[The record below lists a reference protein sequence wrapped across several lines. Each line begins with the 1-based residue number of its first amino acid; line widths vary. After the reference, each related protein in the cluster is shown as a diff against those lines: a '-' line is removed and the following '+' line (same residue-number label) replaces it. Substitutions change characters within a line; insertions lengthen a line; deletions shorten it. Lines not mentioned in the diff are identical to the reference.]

1 MLTFTK
7 AEYKS
12 RLTKTKESM
21 EQQGIDVLLVTDP
34 ANMNYLTGFD
44 AWSFYVHQ
52 LLIVIAEEEEPIW
65 IGRGIDAS
73 AAEITTWLDSKNILP
88 YSDDHVQSTVKHPM
102 DFVATIIEEKGLS
115 NKTIAAEYDAYYFT
129 AKNYIQLTKQL
140 PNAKFVDG
148 TNLVNWIRIV
158 KSDKEIELIKRA
170 ATIVTETMYKGIER
184 INAGVRECDVV
195 ADIFHTQISGTE
207 EFGGD
212 YTSIVPLLPSGEKT
226 SACHLTWTDEKY
238 KEGDPVILELA
249 GCHKRYHSPLARTLV
264 IGKPTPEME
273 ELADVAIEG
282 IEEALAAVKPGAT
295 CEEVELAWRK
305 SIEKRGFEKESRIG
319 YSTGLNYPPDWGEHT
334 ASLRSGDKT
343 VLQPN
348 MVFHM
353 IPGIWLDTYGIEI
366 SETFRVTESGVEVL
380 ANVDRK
386 LFVK

>member
-102 DFVATIIEEKGLS
+102 DFVANIIEEKGLS

>member
-7 AEYKS
+7 EEYKS
-12 RLTKTKESM
+12 RITKTKESM
-21 EQQGIDVLLVTDP
+21 EKQGIDVLLVTDP

-65 IGRGIDAS
+65 VGRGMDAS
-73 AAEITTWLDSKNILP
+73 AAEITTWLSSKNILP
-88 YSDDHVQSTVKHPM
+88 YSDDHVQSTEKHPM
-102 DFVATIIEEKGLS
+102 DFVANMIEEKGLS

-148 TNLVNWIRIV
+148 TSLVNWIRIV

-170 ATIVTETMYKGIER
+170 ATIVTEAMYKGIEK

-195 ADIFHTQISGTE
+195 ADIFHAQMSGTE

-282 IEEALAAVKPGAT
+282 IEEALSVIKPGVT

-334 ASLRSGDKT
+334 ASLRPGDKT

-353 IPGIWLDTYGIEI
+353 IPGIWMDTYGIEI
-366 SETFRVTESGVEVL
+366 SETFRVTENGVEVL

-386 LFVK
+386 LFIK

>member
-1 MLTFTK
+1 MTVF
-7 AEYKS
+7 AVSEYKN
-12 RLTKTKESM
+12 RLMKVKESM
-21 EQQGIDVLLVTDP
+21 QQQGMDVLLVTDP

-52 LLIVIAEEEEPIW
+52 LLIVIVDEEEPIW
-65 IGRGIDAS
+65 VGRGIDAN
-73 AAEITTWLDSKNILP
+73 AAEMTTWLKSENIFS
-88 YSDDHVQSTVKHPM
+88 YSDDYVQSTERHPM
-102 DFVATIIEEKGLS
+102 DFVAHIIETKGQA

-129 AKNYIQLTKQL
+129 AKNYLQLTNKL
-140 PNAKFVDG
+140 PNASFVDG
-148 TNLVNWIRIV
+148 TNLVNWIRII
-158 KSDKEIELIKRA
+158 KSDGEIELIKRA
-170 ATIVTETMYKGIER
+170 AQIVTQAMYKGIEK

-195 ADIFHTQISGTE
+195 ADIIQKQITGTDE
-207 EFGGD
+207 YGGD

-226 SACHLTWTDEKY
+226 SACHMTWTDEKY

-264 IGKPTPEME
+264 IGKPTPEMA

-282 IEEALAAVKPGAT
+282 IEAALDIIKPGVT

-305 SIEKRGFEKESRIG
+305 SIEKRGFKKESRMG

-334 ASLRSGDKT
+334 ASIRPGDKT

-353 IPGIWLDTYGIEI
+353 IPGIWMDTYGVEI
-366 SETFRVTESGVEVL
+366 SETFRVTENGCEVL
-380 ANVDRK
+380 ADVERK
-386 LFVK
+386 LFIK